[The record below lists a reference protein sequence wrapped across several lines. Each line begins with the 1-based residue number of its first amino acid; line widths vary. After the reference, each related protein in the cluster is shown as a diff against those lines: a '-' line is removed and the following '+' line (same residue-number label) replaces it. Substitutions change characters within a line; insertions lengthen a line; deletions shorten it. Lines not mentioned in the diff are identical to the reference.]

1 MMNPADP
8 SRGGPPGLLHDA
20 IAEKIA
26 EKVVGKTAGEGLA
39 RAVAGLESALQRHMD
54 DPVLLSGLQAG
65 AQALLLAAWRE
76 QTGRT
81 GLVVAPDREAAARL
95 ADDLEV
101 WLGSEQVIYLPQ
113 QEVLAFDHN
122 SPEPAL
128 VGDFLEGLLR
138 LRFRRPALVVT
149 SLYGVRQR
157 VMAPALLDRGVL
169 RLKVDQRVDMDE
181 LGTLLAQRGYR
192 PAGMVARVGDF
203 ARRGGLFDIF
213 TPGDEPLRIE
223 FFDDEIVSVRRF
235 DVESQRTTE
244 RIDEAVILPVSM
256 LLLDDDSILACL
268 SRMETALAG
277 PAGADVDPDF
287 LVDLEARLE
296 DRLADDGLE
305 SFLPWLGPTATVA
318 DYLPE
323 GAPVFWIDP
332 VRLKAQADLLAT
344 ELPRLRAGRLV
355 REPILPEVDELV
367 APLRQMGLSGR
378 GRVFVA
384 ESWIKDDPDGRW
396 LDLEPAETIAF
407 RTTGQELRGGDVAQ
421 LRADLLAREQRQ
433 ETVLLLC
440 DNQGQA
446 GRLAEL
452 LDEADEDPPAT
463 RPRVGSLTAGFS
475 WPEAGIAV
483 ITDHEFF
490 QRYRRP
496 AKVRHRSSGLVKE
509 RASLKPGEFVVHLE
523 YGVGHYQ
530 GLRII
535 TVEGV
540 QRECL
545 LLEYAEGAKVYVPVE
560 NIDQV
565 ERYSSDQGANPPLA
579 RLGSGSWLKVKGRA
593 RKAIKAMA
601 AELIDLYAA
610 RQARPGFAF
619 PPDSPLQEALEDSFL
634 YEETPDQLTAILDT
648 KQDMENNR
656 PMDRLICGDVGFGK
670 TEVAIRAAFKAV
682 TAGKQVAVLCPTT
695 LLAVQHGETF
705 AERFRDF
712 PVRVETIS
720 RFKGPAEAKRIL
732 ADCAAGKVDVLIGT
746 HRLLSRDVK
755 FKDLGL
761 LVVDEEQRFGV
772 RHKERIKEIKRQV
785 DVMTLSATPI
795 PRTLYLALMGARD
808 MSLINTPPRDRLP
821 IHTELCAFNKQILVE
836 AILREMH
843 RGGQVFFVHNR
854 VQTIEGTAQLI
865 KQLLPNVRVAWAH
878 GQMKEDRLESI
889 MMKFLDHEF
898 DVLVTTAII
907 ESGLDMPRVNTIII
921 DRADRFGL
929 AQLYQLR
936 GRVGRS
942 NHRAFAY
949 LMTPQGER
957 LTPDARRRLAAL
969 EEFQALGSGYHI
981 AMRDLEIRGA
991 GNLLGE
997 EQHGHME
1004 AIGFDL
1010 YCRLLEETVAELQG
1024 GGGVAPLDVK
1034 IELRL
1039 SAYLP
1044 DDYVGDPQQ
1053 KMDLYR
1059 RLARLRKV
1067 AACRRI
1073 REEFKDRYGPLPPAV
1088 ENLVAVQE
1096 LKIMAGAAGIEEIK
1110 TTRQGLDFFFAGG
1123 QQPRSSIIQ
1132 GLMGTSA
1139 PLREGKAAGTGEFH
1153 KGLKFRAVDQFIM
1166 SVPAAREDSLPV
1178 ARAMLGRLAELQK
1191 AAETESPT

>member
-1 MMNPADP
+1 MMSVPHP
-8 SRGGPPGLLHDA
+8 SCSGPTGLLHDA
-20 IAEKIA
+20 FLDQL
-26 EKVVGKTAGEGLA
+26 AGEGLFKA
-39 RAVAGLESALQRHMD
+39 AATVDAALRHHRE
-54 DPVLLSGLQAG
+54 DPLLLSGLQSG
-65 AQALLLAAWRE
+65 AQALLLAAWGLKS
-76 QTGRT
+76 GRS
-81 GLVVAPDREAAARL
+81 GLVIAPDRETAAQL

-101 WLGSEQVIYLPQ
+101 WLGADQVIYLPQ
-113 QEVLAFDHN
+113 EEVLAFDHS

-138 LRFRRPALVVT
+138 LQNHQKAMVVT
-149 SLYGVRQR
+149 SLYGLRQR
-157 VMAPALLDRGVL
+157 VMAPGTLEKATL
-169 RLKVDQRVDMDE
+169 RLKVDQQVDMDD
-181 LGTLLAQRGYR
+181 LGQALAQRGYR
-192 PAGMVARVGDF
+192 PAGMVSRVGDF
-203 ARRGGLFDIF
+203 ARRGGLLDIF
-213 TPGDEPLRIE
+213 TPGAQPLRIE
-223 FFDDEIVSVRRF
+223 FFDDEIVSVRVF
-235 DVESQRTTE
+235 DVESQRTIE
-244 RIDEAVILPVSM
+244 RVDEAVILPVSM
-256 LLLDDDSILACL
+256 LLLDDDAVLSCL
-268 SRMETALAG
+268 GKVEQAMSEEDAEE
-277 PAGADVDPDF
+277 VDPDF
-287 LVDLEARLE
+287 LIDLEARLE
-296 DRLADDGLE
+296 DRLVDDGLE
-305 SFLPWLGPTATVA
+305 SFLPWLGPTATVS

-323 GAPVFWIDP
+323 GTPVFWIDP
-332 VRLKAQADLLAT
+332 VRLNSQTELLEE
-344 ELPRLRAGRLV
+344 ELPRLRKGRLAK
-355 REPILPEVDELV
+355 EPILPKVSELV
-367 APLRQMGLSGR
+367 TPVDQLDRPGR
-378 GRVFVA
+378 NNVFVA
-384 ESWIKDDPDGRW
+384 ESWIKGDLAGYW
-396 LDLEPAETIAF
+396 LDTHPGEALEF
-407 RTTGQELRGGDVAQ
+407 RTTGQELRGGDVVQ
-421 LRADLLAREQRQ
+421 LAAELKKREEEGQ
-433 ETVLLLC
+433 TVLLLC
-440 DNQGQA
+440 DNAGQA
-446 GRLAEL
+446 GRLTDL
-452 LDEADEDPPAT
+452 LEEIDETLGLA
-463 RPRVGSLTAGFS
+463 RPRVASLGAGFS
-475 WPEAGIAV
+475 WPDIGVSV

-496 AKVRHRSSGLVKE
+496 TKVRHRSSGLVKE

-523 YGVGHYQ
+523 YGIGHYK
-530 GLRII
+530 GLQVI

-540 QRECL
+540 ERECL
-545 LLEYAEGAKVYVPVE
+545 RVEYAEGGQVYVPVE

-579 RLGSGSWLKVKGRA
+579 KLGSGSWLKVKGRA

-601 AELIDLYAA
+601 AELIELYAA
-610 RQARPGFAF
+610 RQARPGHAY
-619 PPDSPLQEALEDSFL
+619 PADSPLQKALEESFL
-634 YEETPDQLTAILDT
+634 FEETPDQLTAIADA
-648 KQDMENNR
+648 KQDMEHDQ
-656 PMDRLICGDVGFGK
+656 PMDRLVCGDVGFGK
-670 TEVAIRAAFKAV
+670 TEVALRAAFKAV
-682 TAGKQVAVLCPTT
+682 DAGKQVAVLCPTT

-705 AERFRDF
+705 SERFRDF
-712 PVRVETIS
+712 PVRVETLS
-720 RFKGPAEAKRIL
+720 RFKTVAEAKQLL
-732 ADCAAGKVDVLIGT
+732 AECAAGKVDVLIGT
-746 HRLLSRDVK
+746 HRLLSRDVR

-772 RHKERIKEIKRQV
+772 KHKERIKEIKRQV

-821 IHTELCAFNKQILVE
+821 IHTELCAFSKQTLVE

-889 MMKFLDHEF
+889 MTKFLNHEF
-898 DVLVTTAII
+898 DVLVATAII

-949 LMTPQGER
+949 LMTPPGER
-957 LTPDARRRLAAL
+957 LTPEARRRLAAL

-1010 YCRLLEETVAELQG
+1010 YCRLLEETVAELRG

-1034 IELRL
+1034 VDLRL

-1044 DDYVGDPQQ
+1044 DSYVGDPQQ

-1067 AACRRI
+1067 GACRRI
-1073 REEFKDRYGPLPPAV
+1073 AEEFKDRYGPLPPAV
-1088 ENLVAVQE
+1088 DHLVAIQE
-1096 LKIMAGAAGIEEIK
+1096 LKILAGSLGVEEIK
-1110 TTRQGLDFFFAGG
+1110 GNRQGLDFFFAGG
-1123 QQPRSSIIQ
+1123 QEPEPAIIQ
-1132 GLMGTSA
+1132 GLMGSGH
-1139 PLREGKAAGTGEFH
+1139 PSRREGTSPAFH
-1153 KGLKFRAVDQFIM
+1153 PGLKFRAVDQLIM
-1166 SVPAAREDSLPV
+1166 SVPAAREEFLPV
-1178 ARAMLGRLAELQK
+1178 ATAMLRRVAELK
-1191 AAETESPT
+1191 KIVADRTAPAARFVKTEE